1 MLSTHTFQF
10 ALKILFTKASLDVI
24 EIAGFDK
31 NEDSK
36 IEKEPFQAETM
47 TAGSRQY
54 VKHFGRNSSNNKN
67 GFLVHFY
74 AANWAKSVLASGA
87 SPSII

>member
-47 TAGSRQY
+47 TAGTR
-54 VKHFGRNSSNNKN
+54 
-67 GFLVHFY
+67 
-74 AANWAKSVLASGA
+74 
-87 SPSII
+87 